1 MDEEDQKD
9 QKEALAV
16 TKDIFETA
24 TEITGLSSTISGFLE
39 KVNEKKPKIA
49 KGLGVAAKV
58 CKSVIC
64 YMIFVQN

>member
-9 QKEALAV
+9 QKEALAI

-39 KVNEKKPKIA
+39 KVNDKRPKIA

-64 YMIFVQN
+64 YI